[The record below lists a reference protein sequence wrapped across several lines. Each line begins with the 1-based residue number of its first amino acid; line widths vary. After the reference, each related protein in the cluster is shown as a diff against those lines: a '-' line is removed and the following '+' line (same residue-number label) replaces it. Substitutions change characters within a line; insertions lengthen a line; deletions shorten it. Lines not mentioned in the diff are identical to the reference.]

1 MCKCLGT
8 ERGWDEEKEE
18 EAEER
23 QEMGGGVPS
32 GEMAE
37 PLSQELSLS
46 KVEHTNWTV
55 CSDLS
60 PGLSSHN
67 HGAKEA
73 PQPAK
78 DSRGDGYKW
87 VEPTGTCV

>member
-1 MCKCLGT
+1 MG
-8 ERGWDEEKEE
+8 R
-18 EAEER
+18 
-23 QEMGGGVPS
+23 GGGRRNR
-32 GEMAE
+32 GKAGDGWGCAQWGNGE

-60 PGLSSHN
+60 PGLSSHT